1 MGKGK
6 KSAIRT
12 TITKHKFKKKE
23 EEEEKRKINK
33 YL

>member
-23 EEEEKRKINK
+23 EEEKRKINK